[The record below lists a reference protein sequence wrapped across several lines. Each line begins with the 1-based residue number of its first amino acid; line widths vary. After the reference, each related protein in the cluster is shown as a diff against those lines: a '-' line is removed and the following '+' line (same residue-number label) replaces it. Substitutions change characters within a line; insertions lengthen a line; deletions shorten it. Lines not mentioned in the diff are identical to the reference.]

1 MRIWPRTLLWRTVL
15 LLAILMIVGH
25 LVWLNMFRLAERE
38 PRARRWAQQLTS
50 MVVLTRAALITA
62 QPGMRLA
69 LLEELSYRQGI
80 RVYLG
85 SSQDKI
91 TPLPDS
97 GFLELIA
104 TYLKDD
110 LGADTRFTME
120 RNGVHAIWVSFTI
133 DSDEYWMMV
142 PRTRFEGV
150 IPWKWVIAG
159 LVVLILSVGGAYL
172 IVARINRPLRQL
184 TRAALKIGAGR
195 RPEPLPETGPME
207 LGTLSRAFNQMT
219 SDLNRAEDDR
229 ALLLAG
235 ISHDLR
241 TPLSRLR
248 LSLEMLD
255 NKIEPVLKAGMV
267 EDIDDIDVAIG
278 QFLDFARVH
287 ADGPATETADLNQ
300 LVTAAAARYEREG
313 KPVAM
318 QLGKVPFL
326 RLNPVL
332 VQRLLANLIGNAWR
346 HGGGDVEVATWAEDG
361 HATVAV
367 CDRGPGIPR
376 ADTERMLQP
385 FTRLD
390 TARGTSGT
398 GLGLAIVNRI
408 AQLHDGR
415 VRLLA
420 RTGGGLEVRVELPLT
435 KQPT

>member
-1 MRIWPRTLLWRTVL
+1 MRLWPRTLLWRTVL

-38 PRARRWAQQLTS
+38 PRARRWAQALSS

-62 QPGMRLA
+62 QPDMRLA

-85 SSQDKI
+85 SPKDKI
-91 TPLPDS
+91 APLSDS
-97 GFLELIA
+97 AFYQLIG

-110 LGADTRFTME
+110 LGSDTRFTMQ

-133 DSDEYWMMV
+133 DGDEYWMMV
-142 PRTRFEGV
+142 PRTRFESV
-150 IPWKWVIAG
+150 IPWKWIIAG
-159 LVVLILSVGGAYL
+159 LLVLILSVGGAYL

-195 RPEPLPETGPME
+195 RPEPLHETGPME
-207 LGTLSRAFNQMT
+207 LRTLSRAFNQMT

-248 LSLEMLD
+248 LSIEMLD
-255 NKIEPVLKAGMV
+255 DKIEPALKPGMV

-300 LVTAAAARYEREG
+300 LAAAATARYEREG
-313 KPVAM
+313 KPVTTR
-318 QLGKVPFL
+318 LGTLPPLK
-326 RLNPVL
+326 LNPVL
-332 VQRLLANLIGNAWR
+332 IQRLLANLIGNAWR
-346 HGGGDVEVATWAEDG
+346 HGGGGVEVATWAEDSR
-361 HATVAV
+361 AVVAV
-367 CDRGPGIPR
+367 RDRGPGIPE
-376 ADTERMLQP
+376 ADAERMLQP

-390 TARGTSGT
+390 AARGTSGT

-408 AQLHDGR
+408 ALLHEGH
-415 VRLLA
+415 VRLLG
-420 RTGGGLEVRVELPLT
+420 RPGGGLEVRVELPLT
-435 KQPT
+435 KRSG